1 MKTGPCWPEPSFEK
15 SLRPISQALVSAKL
29 KALRSSAQ
37 EGDANAQY
45 RLGWIYAARLLA
57 LRNYADPVESMKWLR
72 RAAEQGH
79 TEAQK
84 ILGRNYARANGVPRD
99 YVEAY
104 KWLSLADSTRPWWLL
119 RLESRRLAK
128 KMTEGQVAT
137 GELLVRQ
144 WGPKPERPTRM
155 R

>member
-1 MKTGPCWPEPSFEK
+1 MTIMPWPRRSSREP
-15 SLRPISQALVSAKL
+15 LREDFAKLVSAKL
-29 KALRSSAQ
+29 EALHGAAQ

-57 LRNYADPVESMKWLR
+57 FRHYADPVESMKWLR

-79 TEAQK
+79 AGAQK
-84 ILGRNYARANGVPRD
+84 ILGRNYARANGVPPD

-104 KWLSLADSTRPWWLL
+104 KWLSLAESARPWWLL